1 MSTARHILTLSCANR
16 PGIVAGV
23 STALFDGG
31 FNILDAQQFDDTET
45 GSFFM
50 RVEFNAVKA
59 DSDVAALQ
67 GNFKSIAGELGMDW
81 SIRPSDKHKRVVLLV
96 SRFDHCLVDLLYR
109 WRSGEM
115 PMEPVA
121 IIANYPRETYAHID
135 MGDIPFH
142 YLPVTRQTKMEQ
154 EAQVWDVIRSAK
166 ADLIVLA
173 RYMQILSDGFAAKL
187 QGRCV
192 NIHHSFL
199 PGFKGA
205 KPYHQAHERG
215 VKLIGATAHFVT
227 SELDEGP
234 IIEQDVER
242 ISHRDTPEVLVRK
255 GRDIE
260 RRVLARAIAN
270 VLEDRVLLNHGKT
283 VVFAG

>member
-1 MSTARHILTLSCANR
+1 MSSVRHILTLSCANR
-16 PGIVAGV
+16 PGIVAKV
-23 STALFDGG
+23 SAALFDGG

-45 GSFFM
+45 GDFFM
-50 RVEFNAVKA
+50 RVEFNAARTESDLEALREVFKA
-59 DSDVAALQ
+59 IAA
-67 GNFKSIAGELGMDW
+67 GFGMTW
-81 SIRPSDKHKRVVLLV
+81 SIRASDQRKRVALMV

-109 WRSGEM
+109 WRSGEL

-121 IIANYPRETYAHID
+121 IIANYPRDAYAHID
-135 MGDIPFH
+135 FDDIPFH
-142 YLPVTRQTKMEQ
+142 YLPVTKETKMEQ
-154 EAQVWDVIRSAK
+154 EAGAWEIIKSSKV
-166 ADLIVLA
+166 DLVVLA

-187 QGRCV
+187 RGRCV

-205 KPYHQAHERG
+205 KPYHQAHARG

-227 SELDEGP
+227 SDLDEGP

-242 ISHRDTPEVLVRK
+242 ITHRDTPEILVRK

-260 RRVLARAIAN
+260 RRVLARALAN

-283 VVFAG
+283 VVFAD